1 MIFTWMM
8 ALQGVTDVKSLINLI
23 PDAHTICASND
34 RRVIETILRLERTK
48 DLVDLDLLLENLSKE
63 P

>member
-8 ALQGVTDVKSLINLI
+8 ALQGVTDVKSEINLI
-23 PDAHTICASND
+23 PDARAICASND
-34 RRVIETILRLERTK
+34 RRVIETIPSSERAK
-48 DLVDLDLLLENLSKE
+48 DLVDLDLLLESLSKE